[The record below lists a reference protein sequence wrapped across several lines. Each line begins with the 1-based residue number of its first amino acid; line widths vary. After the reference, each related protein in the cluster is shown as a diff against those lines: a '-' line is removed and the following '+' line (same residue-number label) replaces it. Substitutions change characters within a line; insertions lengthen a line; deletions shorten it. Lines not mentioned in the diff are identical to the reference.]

1 MMQSLDEAVG
11 KILQAIDDAGISKN
25 TVVIFTSDN
34 GGERF
39 SDMGPFKGSKMQL
52 WEGGIRVPAFVRWP
66 NRIRAGSSSR
76 QVATTLDWT
85 ATILSLAGA
94 KPDPQLPL
102 DGINLMPILLGNQK
116 EIPRELYWRVFQRL
130 QNKAMREGSWKYL
143 QDKDGEYLFNL
154 DKDPY
159 EKEDVRQANN
169 EVFQRLKN
177 KYAAWEA
184 SVLKP
189 IPLAV
194 ISK

>member
-1 MMQSLDEAVG
+1 M
-11 KILQAIDDAGISKN
+11 
-25 TVVIFTSDN
+25 VIFTSDN
-34 GGERF
+34 GGEKF
-39 SDMGPFKGSKMQL
+39 SDMGPFRGSKMQL

-66 NRIRAGSSSR
+66 ERIRAGSSSP
-76 QVATTLDWT
+76 QVATTMDWT
-85 ATILSLAGA
+85 ATILSMAGA
-94 KPDPQLPL
+94 KPEPQFPF
-102 DGINLMPILLGNQK
+102 DGIDLSPVLLGQQK
-116 EIPRELYWRVFQRL
+116 EIPRELYWRVFQRQ

-143 QDKDGEYLFNL
+143 QDKEGEYLFNL

-159 EKEDVRQANN
+159 EKQDLRQANN

-189 IPLAV
+189 FPLAV